1 MAPTV
6 SMQLQECRTS
16 SKALVALPRS
26 GERDDCLDLDRH
38 AERQLVGAD
47 R

>member
-1 MAPTV
+1 VTPETAPFR
-6 SMQLQECRTS
+6 L
-16 SKALVALPRS
+16 KALVALPAL

-38 AERQLVGAD
+38 AEWQLAGAD